1 MTLDLRHAA
10 QRRMR
15 RAVLALVAMVLVLV
29 AALVV
34 IAVRGDDSG
43 NNKSP
48 AATPTESPTAGPGP
62 APVQTLPPDE
72 GDYVAPAK
80 YVALPD
86 GADRVGELPVKFPH
100 TPEGA
105 AAMAV
110 ASSRNAWSFD
120 PAKLKAGILAYSA
133 AKYRDAMAAS
143 AGDGATGNREF
154 AGVPATG
161 AIPPG
166 AALNAWPIGVK
177 WAAKGS
183 DTVNVMVL
191 LRVTSV
197 PKEGAEP
204 KTTLV
209 VVPARAVWESGD
221 WKGDP
226 TDPMPLPDPVDI
238 GTPKFNEDGW
248 MAIQEGNRL

>member
-1 MTLDLRHAA
+1 MTLDLQHAA

-15 RAVLALVAMVLVLV
+15 RAVIILGAVVLVLV
-29 AALVV
+29 VALVV

-43 NNKSP
+43 TTG
-48 AATPTESPTAGPGP
+48 AATPTESAAAPGP
-62 APVQTLPPDE
+62 TPVQTLPADE

-86 GADRVGELPVKFPH
+86 GEGRVGELPVRFPH

-110 ASSRNAWSFD
+110 ASARNAWSLD
-120 PAKLKAGILAYSA
+120 PAKIKAGILAYSTA
-133 AKYRDAMAAS
+133 QYRDAMAS
-143 AGDGATGNREF
+143 SVEEGAQGNREF

-161 AIPPG
+161 TIPPG

-177 WAAKGS
+177 WTTKGS
-183 DTVNVMVL
+183 NTVDALVL

-197 PKEGAEP
+197 AKEGAEP

-209 VVPARAVWESGD
+209 VAPGRAVWESGD
-221 WKGDP
+221 WKGHP
-226 TDPMPLPDPVDI
+226 TDPGPLPDPVEL

-248 MAIQEGNRL
+248 MAIQEGDRL